1 MCGVPHYLIDVLD
14 PSEEFHVVKFVEL
27 AHEAMEKIYAAGQ
40 IPIVT
45 GGTGFYIQALL
56 KEVDFTES
64 HGELRSGNSWKK
76 KQQRRKARQNC
87 TGNFPRLILFPRRR
101 FIRIM

>member
-1 MCGVPHYLIDVLD
+1 MCGVPIIWWTVLD

-56 KEVDFTES
+56 KEVDFD
-64 HGELRSGNSWKK
+64 GIARSGTADPETAGRKSSNGG
-76 KQQRRKARQNC
+76 RRGR
-87 TGNFPRLILFPRRR
+87 TVPGTF
-101 FIRIM
+101 